1 MPRKAIAAIL
11 ALILTTGFSAN
22 QRTDSNCLARTIYH
36 EARGVSRLD
45 QEAVAHVVINRTES
59 PQFPRSICGVVYARG
74 AFTWA
79 NKNPPIN
86 ERAAWQRSQALA
98 EEILEARSNDP
109 TKGATYFWS
118 PRVNPRWTRNLTVT
132 LQTPAH
138 KYGKAS

>member
-45 QEAVAHVVINRTES
+45 QQAVAHVVINRTES
-59 PQFPRSICGVVYARG
+59 PTFPRTVCGVVYASG
-74 AFTWA
+74 AFTWTRH
-79 NKNPPIN
+79 NPPIN
-86 ERAAWQRSQALA
+86 ERAAWQRSQTVA
-98 EEILEARSNDP
+98 EEVLSDRARDP
-109 TKGATYFWS
+109 TRGATYFWS
-118 PRVNPRWTRNLTVT
+118 PRVNPRWTRNLNVT

-138 KYGKAS
+138 KYAKAS